1 MVNLVLTQIRAEMGK
16 LELDETFTAR
26 SEINEILLRE
36 LDISTDPWGV
46 KVTRVELRDIVPSKA
61 VQDSME
67 LQMAAERKKRAAV
80 LTSEGERESAINS
93 AQGRAE
99 SDVLSAQARQKA
111 AILDAEAE
119 QKAIVM
125 KAQALRQEQILQAQA
140 AAEAMQIIAKTLT
153 TDPGTKEAL
162 QFIIAQQYL
171 EMGLKIG
178 SSGSSKVMFMDPKS
192 IPATLEGMKA
202 IVSDQEQLPG

>member
-1 MVNLVLTQIRAEMGK
+1 
-16 LELDETFTAR
+16 
-26 SEINEILLRE
+26 
-36 LDISTDPWGV
+36 
-46 KVTRVELRDIVPSKA
+46 
-61 VQDSME
+61 
-67 LQMAAERKKRAAV
+67 MAAERKKRAAV

-111 AILDAEAE
+111 AILDAEAQ

-153 TDPGTKEAL
+153 EDPRTREAL
-162 QFIIAQQYL
+162 QFILAQQYL

-178 SSGSSKVMFMDPKS
+178 SSDSSKVMFMDPKS
-192 IPATLEGMKA
+192 IPATLEGVKA
-202 IVSDQEQLPG
+202 IVGDGQLPE